1 MPRIRRIAL
10 GIAVVLLAV
19 GTATAQV
26 PADPKAG
33 QPAPPRPAPAPAGP
47 AARPGPRPEAKPSAK
62 PVPKGADEPRV
73 LTAEESARRAKGS
86 MFTGGPASDRYGET
100 VPWAELPPWRRA
112 SFYGVRSAA
121 QTVVF
126 VVDCSGS
133 MADDGRLAR
142 AKIELRRSIIDLQF
156 PQRFS
161 VIFYDDEPI
170 PMPGL
175 GPRSVDAATKDQ
187 FFAWLRVIQPDGGT
201 DPRDALQM
209 AMGLGP
215 DAIYLLS
222 DGAFPDGTVED
233 VAARNRKKVPIHCID
248 LAGGSAGDHLR
259 RIARDSGGQYA
270 SRP

>member
-1 MPRIRRIAL
+1 M
-10 GIAVVLLAV
+10 
-19 GTATAQV
+19 
-26 PADPKAG
+26 
-33 QPAPPRPAPAPAGP
+33 
-47 AARPGPRPEAKPSAK
+47 
-62 PVPKGADEPRV
+62 
-73 LTAEESARRAKGS
+73 LTAEESAKRARGS
-86 MFTGGPASDRYGET
+86 QFTAGPASDRYGEA
-100 VPWAELPPWRRA
+100 VPWHELPPWRRA

-142 AKIELRRSIIDLQF
+142 AKIELRRSIIDLQS

-161 VIFYDDEPI
+161 VIFYDDVPI

-175 GPRSVDAATKDQ
+175 GPRSADVATKDQ
-187 FFAWLRVIQPDGGT
+187 FFNWLRMIQPDGGT
-201 DPRDALQM
+201 DPRDALRL
-209 AMGLGP
+209 AMGLNP

-233 VAARNRKKVPIHCID
+233 VASRNRKRVPIHCID

-270 SRP
+270 PRP